1 MDTLASQ
8 LTEDGHLV
16 ISARVKA
23 VAEPEGR
30 NIAIEH
36 GQSEK
41 DESKN
46 TDDKSTD

>member
-1 MDTLASQ
+1 MDTHATR
-8 LTEDGHLV
+8 LTEDGDLV

-36 GQSEK
+36 GRSEK
-41 DESKN
+41 DESK
-46 TDDKSTD
+46 K